1 MTSGRPQIAS
11 ILDMYSTCCT
21 GRPQALACGNG
32 GEDRPT
38 GQSRAGQGRA
48 EQGRAGQGRAGREQS
63 SRQPAAH
70 PAQCYAAPTSG
81 TVARLDSKDMCRACP
96 PRHAPP
102 RYARAA
108 TPSPSRSEY
117 CTWNR
122 FAHSPGGPI
131 RSHGATALP
140 TQGRGVHSNL
150 IAGQTIP
157 ARLSSEPTRSNNK
170 QQ

>member
-102 RYARAA
+102 RPA
-108 TPSPSRSEY
+108 TLRP
-117 CTWNR
+117 
-122 FAHSPGGPI
+122 
-131 RSHGATALP
+131 RSHPESESVRVLHLESVCTQSGRPNQIARRYGAPHPRARRAFEPDCRPNNTRP
-140 TQGRGVHSNL
+140 TFKRTN
-150 IAGQTIP
+150 
-157 ARLSSEPTRSNNK
+157 EE
-170 QQ
+170 